1 MKTELMVKNINFLD
15 DVLVAAQDKEGNVW
29 AGVSYICN
37 GIGLSKTQ
45 KDTQVE
51 KIQKD
56 LLLQQGC
63 RKFPAGVFDI
73 NNEVIALKLDF
84 IPLWLAKISIT
95 PSMQENN
102 PKLVDKLINYQLK
115 AKDALAA
122 AFLPTYSTTYE
133 YTLPP
138 SAFEGAA
145 NLGRLVERIMKL
157 EGAAPHEIAVV
168 LKTILEQA
176 GIHVPD
182 CFIKL
187 PAYEQ
192 LSFPETLSR
201 K

>member
-15 DVLVAAQDKEGNVW
+15 DILVAAQDKEGNVW

-63 RKFPAGVFDI
+63 RKFPAGVFDT
-73 NNEVIALKLDF
+73 NNEAIALKLDF

-115 AKDALAA
+115 AKDVLAA
-122 AFLPTYSTTYE
+122 AFLPTYPTTYE

-138 SAFEGAA
+138 SAFESATNA
-145 NLGRLVERIMKL
+145 GRLLERIMKM
-157 EGAAPHEIAVV
+157 EGACPHEIAIVV
-168 LKTILEQA
+168 KEIFRQA
-176 GIHVPD
+176 NIDIPD
-182 CFIKL
+182 CFIKI

-192 LSFPETLSR
+192 LSFPEIIT